1 VFFFAVFS
9 CFCSHKIF
17 FSSKIIHMK
26 KVDILSKKESSKITS
41 IRNREGESIPFNLE
55 KIIDAVN
62 KAFIVTSEGGE
73 NDAQNVANKVLNKLN
88 HLGLEYKEKEFIP
101 TVEMVQDFVEAELMD
116 LGFHL
121 TAKAYI
127 LYRSKRA
134 ELRKEVGTIPT
145 ENKKVFD
152 ESSSYFVSSYE
163 EFIFYRTY
171 SKWQDNLGRR
181 ETWVETIDR
190 FIAYMKENLGDK
202 LSAEEYSEVREGIL
216 KQEVCPSMR
225 LLWSSGEACKKT
237 NVWAYNCSFV
247 APSAWQDLGEIM
259 YILMCGAGLGF
270 SVESET
276 VQKFPQ
282 IRRQTGKKL
291 ATHFVEDDKEGWA
304 DAFVLACKT
313 WADGYDIDFDYSKV
327 RPAGSRLKVA
337 GGRASGPQPLIDL
350 INFSKTKI
358 LARQGKR
365 LTNIDLHDIIC
376 QIGLIVV
383 AGGVRR
389 SALISLSDIDD
400 ESMRKSKQGQF
411 WVENG
416 QRSMAN
422 NSAVYNQKPSASEFL
437 NEWIEL
443 IKSGTG
449 ERGIFNRGGLMT
461 QLPKRRIDN
470 WKKAGIIDDQNV
482 IVGLPGS
489 NPCGEITLRSKQ
501 FCNLTSMV
509 VRPNDTVE
517 ELKRKVR
524 VATILGTYQ
533 ATLTNF
539 GYLSKEWKDNC
550 DEEALLGVSI
560 TGYYD
565 NKIIRTEEVL
575 NALREQA
582 IETNL
587 DYAKK
592 FGINHSTCITT
603 IKPHGNSGQLL
614 YVGSGMHPWYAKY
627 FIRRVRIA
635 TNDPLFQLIKD
646 QGVPSKAEVGY
657 STANS
662 TVAVLE
668 FPIKAP
674 DNAITR
680 NEVSAID
687 LLEEWKRLKINY
699 IEHNPSVTIYVGTD
713 EWIKVANFVYE
724 NWDIVGGLSFLPRSE
739 HVYQLAPYEE
749 ITKEEYEKR
758 MKEIKHIDFSKLM
771 YYEQDDNTTG
781 AKEFACVSGVCSLD
795 DVVSEDAKIENIKE
809 ASIKVEE

>member
-1 VFFFAVFS
+1 MNKS
-9 CFCSHKIF
+9 NT
-17 FSSKIIHMK
+17 
-26 KVDILSKKESSKITS
+26 LSKKELTKIKS
-41 IRNREGESIPFNLE
+41 IRNREGIVTPFKIE

-62 KAFIVTSEGGE
+62 KAFIITNEGGE
-73 NDAQNVANKVLNKLN
+73 KEAESVANKVFHKLL
-88 HLGLEYKEKEFIP
+88 HVKTEKKDSKFVP
-101 TVEMVQDFVEAELMD
+101 TVELIQDLVEAHLMD
-116 LGFHL
+116 LGFYQ

-134 ELRKEVGTIPT
+134 ELRKEVGIVPS

-181 ETWVETIDR
+181 ETWIETTDR
-190 FIAYMKENLGDK
+190 FMAYMKENLGKKFSDK
-202 LSAEEYSEVREGIL
+202 DYDEVREGIL
-216 KQEVCPSMR
+216 KQDVCPSMR
-225 LLWSSGEACKKT
+225 LLWSAGEACDKS

-291 ATHFVEDDKEGWA
+291 ATHIVEDSKEGWA

-327 RPAGSRLKVA
+327 RPAGARLKTA

-350 INFSKTKI
+350 INFTKIKI
-358 LARQGKR
+358 LARQAKR
-365 LTNIDLHDIIC
+365 LTNLDLHDIIC

-400 ESMRKSKQGQF
+400 ESIRKSKQGQF
-411 WVENG
+411 WIDNG

-422 NSAVYNQKPSASEFL
+422 NSAVYAQKPSASEFL

-443 IKSGTG
+443 MKSGTG

-501 FCNLTSMV
+501 FCNLTSIV
-509 VRPNDTVE
+509 VRPHDTVAD
-517 ELKRKVR
+517 LKRKVR
-524 VATILGTYQ
+524 LSTILGTYQ
-533 ATLTNF
+533 ATLTHF
-539 GYLSKEWKDNC
+539 GYLSKEWKENC
-550 DEEALLGVSI
+550 EEEALLGVSI

-565 NKIIRTEEVL
+565 NKTIRDAKVL
-575 NALREQA
+575 NELREEA
-582 IETNL
+582 IKTNKE
-587 DYAKK
+587 YAKK
-592 FGINHSTCITT
+592 FGINHATCITT
-603 IKPHGNSGQLL
+603 VKPHGNSGQLL

-635 TNDPLFQLIKD
+635 TNDPLFELIKD

-662 TVAVLE
+662 SVAVLE

-674 DNAITR
+674 AGAITR

-687 LLEEWKRLKINY
+687 LLEEWKKLKVNY
-699 IEHNPSVTIYVGTD
+699 IEHNPSVTIYVGSD

-749 ITKEEYEKR
+749 ITKEEYER
-758 MKEIKHIDFSKLM
+758 RVKEIKHIDFSKLM
-771 YYEQDDNTTG
+771 YYEQEDNTIG
-781 AKEFACVSGVCSLD
+781 AKEFACVSGVCSID
-795 DVVSEDAKIENIKE
+795 DVLAEDAQKENAKN
-809 ASIKVEE
+809 SEEKLN

>member
-1 VFFFAVFS
+1 MDKS
-9 CFCSHKIF
+9 NTLNKKEL
-17 FSSKIIHMK
+17 SKIK
-26 KVDILSKKESSKITS
+26 S
-41 IRNREGESIPFNLE
+41 IRNREGITIPFNIE
-55 KIIDAVN
+55 KIVDAVN
-62 KAFIVTSEGGE
+62 KAFIITREGE
-73 NDAQNVANKVLNKLN
+73 
-88 HLGLEYKEKEFIP
+88 EKEAKSVAIKVFHKLLHIKTGKKEEKFIP
-101 TVEMVQDFVEAELMD
+101 TVELVQDLVEAHLMD
-116 LGFHL
+116 LGFYQ

-134 ELRKEVGTIPT
+134 ELRKEVGIVPA

-152 ESSSYFVSSYE
+152 ASSSYFVGSYE

-171 SKWQDNLGRR
+171 SKWQDALGRR
-181 ETWVETIDR
+181 ETWIETTDR
-190 FIAYMKENLGDK
+190 FMAYMKENLGK
-202 LSAEEYSEVREGIL
+202 KFSEKDFADVREGIL

-225 LLWSSGEACKKT
+225 LLWSAGEACSKS

-291 ATHFVEDDKEGWA
+291 ATHFVEDSKEGWA

-313 WADGYDIDFDYSKV
+313 WADGYDIDFNYSKI
-327 RPAGSRLKVA
+327 RPAGARLKTA

-350 INFSKTKI
+350 INFTKTKI
-358 LARQGKR
+358 LARQAKR

-400 ESMRKSKQGQF
+400 EGMRKSKQGQF
-411 WVENG
+411 WIDNG

-422 NSAVYNQKPSASEFL
+422 NSAVYSQKPSASEFL

-501 FCNLTSMV
+501 FCNLTSIV
-509 VRPNDTVE
+509 VRPYDTVAD
-517 ELKRKVR
+517 LKRKVR
-524 VATILGTYQ
+524 LSTILGTYQ
-533 ATLTNF
+533 ATLTHF
-539 GYLSKEWKDNC
+539 GYLGKEWKENC
-550 DEEALLGVSI
+550 EAEALLGVSI

-565 NKIIRTEEVL
+565 NKTVRDAKVL
-575 NALREQA
+575 NELREEA
-582 IETNL
+582 IKTNKE
-587 DYAKK
+587 YAKK

-603 IKPHGNSGQLL
+603 VKPHGNSGQLL

-635 TNDPLFQLIKD
+635 TNDPLFELIKD

-662 TVAVLE
+662 SVAVLE

-674 DNAITR
+674 EGAITR

-687 LLEEWKRLKINY
+687 LLEEWKKLKVNY
-699 IEHNPSVTIYVGTD
+699 IEHNPSVTIYVGSD

-749 ITKEEYEKR
+749 ISKEEYEKR
-758 MKEIKHIDFSKLM
+758 TKEIKHIDFSKLM
-771 YYEQDDNTTG
+771 YYEQEDNTIG
-781 AKEFACVSGVCSLD
+781 AKEFACVSGVCSID
-795 DVVSEDAKIENIKE
+795 DILAEDAQKENAKG
-809 ASIKVEE
+809 SEENLN

>member
-1 VFFFAVFS
+1 
-9 CFCSHKIF
+9 
-17 FSSKIIHMK
+17 MK
-26 KVDILSKKESSKITS
+26 KEENLSKKELSKIKK
-41 IRNREGESIPFNLE
+41 IRSREGEIIVFDIN
-55 KIIDAVN
+55 KIVNAVH
-62 KAFIVTSEGGE
+62 KAFITTAEGDE
-73 NDAQNVANKVLNKLN
+73 NDALKVANKVFYKL
-88 HLGLEYKEKEFIP
+88 LKEKDANIEKKFIP
-101 TVEMVQDFVEAELMD
+101 SVELLQDLVERELMD

-121 TAKAYI
+121 TAKSYI

-134 ELRKEVGTIPT
+134 ELRREVGIVPV
-145 ENKKVFD
+145 ENKKVFED
-152 ESSSYFVSSYE
+152 SSSYFVSSYE

-171 SKWQDNLGRR
+171 SKWQDELGRR
-181 ETWVETIDR
+181 ETWIETINR
-190 FIAYMKENLGDK
+190 FMLYMRENLGK
-202 LSAEEYSEVREGIL
+202 KFSEKDYDDIREGIL

-225 LLWSSGEACKKT
+225 LLWSAGDACRKT
-237 NVWAYNCSFV
+237 NVWSYNCSYI
-247 APSAWQDLGEIM
+247 APSSWQDLGEIM

-291 ATHFVEDDKEGWA
+291 ATYIVEDSKEGWA

-313 WADGYDIDFDYSKV
+313 WTDGYDIDFDYSKI
-327 RPAGSRLKVA
+327 RPSGARLKTA
-337 GGRASGPQPLIDL
+337 GGRASGPQPLIDV
-350 INFSKTKI
+350 INFAKVKI
-358 LARQGKR
+358 LARQAKR

-411 WVENG
+411 WIDNG

-422 NSAVYNQKPSASEFL
+422 NSAVYNQKPLASEFL

-482 IVGLPGS
+482 IVDLPGS

-501 FCNLTSMV
+501 FCNLTSIV
-509 VRPNDTVE
+509 VRPKDTVE
-517 ELKRKVR
+517 DLKKKVR
-524 VATILGTYQ
+524 LATIIGTYQ
-533 ATLTNF
+533 ASLTNF
-539 GYLSKEWKDNC
+539 GYLSKEWKENC
-550 DEEALLGVSI
+550 EAEALLGVSI

-565 NKIIRTEEVL
+565 NKTIRTEKVL
-575 NALREQA
+575 NELREEA
-582 IETNL
+582 IKVNKE
-587 DYAKK
+587 YAKK
-592 FGINHSTCITT
+592 FGINQSTCITT
-603 IKPHGNSGQLL
+603 VKPHGNSGQLL

-635 TNDPLFQLIKD
+635 TNDPLFELMKD

-674 DNAITR
+674 EGAITR
-680 NEVSAID
+680 SEVSAID
-687 LLEEWKRLKINY
+687 LLEEWKKLKINY
-699 IEHNPSVTIYVGTD
+699 IEHNPSVTIYVGSD

-749 ITKEEYEKR
+749 ITKEEYERR
-758 MKEIKHIDFSKLM
+758 MKEIKHIDFSKIM
-771 YYEQDDNTTG
+771 YYEQEDNTIG
-781 AKEFACVSGVCSLD
+781 AKEYACVSGVCSLD
-795 DVVSEDAKIENIKE
+795 DVLGENIKE
-809 ASIKVEE
+809 EQIKKFPEN

>member
-1 VFFFAVFS
+1 M
-9 CFCSHKIF
+9 KN
-17 FSSKIIHMK
+17 SKMK
-26 KVDILSKKESSKITS
+26 NKKSPVKITE
-41 IRNREGESIPFNLE
+41 IRNREGVATPFELE
-55 KIIDAVN
+55 KIIDAVL
-62 KAFIVTSEGGE
+62 KAFTATAEGAE
-73 NDAQNVANKVLNKLN
+73 KDARNVADKVFHKLL
-88 HLGLEYKEKEFIP
+88 HVKEENTDKKFIP
-101 TVEMVQDFVEAELMD
+101 TVELVQDLVEAELMD
-116 LGFHL
+116 LGYHA
-121 TAKAYI
+121 TAKSYI

-145 ENKKVFD
+145 ENKKVFE
-152 ESSSYFVSSYE
+152 ESSSYFKGSYE

-171 SKWQDNLGRR
+171 SKWQDDLGRR

-190 FIAYMKENLGDK
+190 FMAYMKENLGKK
-202 LSAEEYSEVREGIL
+202 LSPKDFDEVREGIL
-216 KQEVCPSMR
+216 KQDVCPSMR
-225 LLWSSGEACKKT
+225 LLWSAGEACKKT

-247 APSAWQDLGEIM
+247 APTGWQDFGEIM

-291 ATHFVEDDKEGWA
+291 AKHVVLDSKEGWA

-313 WADGYDIDFDYSKV
+313 WADGYDIDFDFSNV

-337 GGRASGPQPLIDL
+337 GGRASGPQPLIDVM
-350 INFSKTKI
+350 NFTKTKI
-358 LARQGKR
+358 LARQAKR
-365 LTNIDLHDIIC
+365 LSNVDIHDIIC

-400 ESMRKSKQGQF
+400 EAMRKSKQGQF
-411 WVENG
+411 WIDNG

-422 NSAVYNQKPSASEFL
+422 NSAVYNQKPTASEFL

-449 ERGIFNRGGLMT
+449 ERGIFNRGGLLT

-501 FCNLTSMV
+501 FCNLTSIV
-509 VRPNDTVE
+509 VRPKDSVE
-517 ELKRKVR
+517 DLKRKVR
-524 VATILGTYQ
+524 LSTILGTYQ
-533 ATLTNF
+533 ATLTHF
-539 GYLSKEWKDNC
+539 GYLSKEWQENC
-550 DEEALLGVSI
+550 EAEALLGVSI

-565 NKIIRTEEVL
+565 NKTIRNEKVL
-575 NALREQA
+575 NELREEA
-582 IETNL
+582 IKTNK

-614 YVGSGMHPWYAKY
+614 YVGSGMHPWYGKY

-635 TNDPLFQLIKD
+635 TNDSLFELMKD
-646 QGVPSKAEVGY
+646 QGVPFKPEVGY

-674 DNAITR
+674 EGAITR

-687 LLEEWKRLKINY
+687 LLEEWKRLKVNY
-699 IEHNPSVTIYVGTD
+699 IEHNPSVTIYVGSD

-771 YYEQDDNTTG
+771 YYEQEDNTVG
-781 AKEFACVSGVCSLD
+781 AKEFACVSGVCSID
-795 DVVSEDAKIENIKE
+795 DVLAEEAQKENTKNNE
-809 ASIKVEE
+809 

>member
-1 VFFFAVFS
+1 MEKDF
-9 CFCSHKIF
+9 
-17 FSSKIIHMK
+17 
-26 KVDILSKKESSKITS
+26 ILGKKELNKIKNV
-41 IRNREGESIPFNLE
+41 RNREGEVIPFNIN
-55 KIIDAVN
+55 KIADAVY
-62 KAFIVTSEGGE
+62 KAFVITAEGE
-73 NDAQNVANKVLNKLN
+73 KREAKDVATKVFHKLV
-88 HLGLEYKEKEFIP
+88 HLKEESKDKKFIP
-101 TVEMVQDFVEAELMD
+101 TVEIVQDIVESELMEQ
-116 LGFHL
+116 GYHS
-121 TAKAYI
+121 TAKSYI

-134 ELRKEVGTIPT
+134 ELRREVGTIAP

-171 SKWQDNLGRR
+171 SKWQDDLGRR
-181 ETWVETIDR
+181 ETWIETIDR
-190 FIAYMKENLGDK
+190 FMAYMKKKLGDK
-202 LSAEEYSEVREGIL
+202 MSVKDYAEVKEGIL
-216 KQEVCPSMR
+216 KQEICPSMR
-225 LLWSSGEACKKT
+225 LLWSAGEACDKT
-237 NVWAYNCSFV
+237 NVWAYNCSYV

-282 IRRQTGKKL
+282 IKRQTGKKL
-291 ATHFVEDDKEGWA
+291 ATHFVEDSKEGWA
-304 DAFVLACKT
+304 DAYVLGCRT
-313 WADGYDIDFDYSKV
+313 WADGYDIEFDYSKV
-327 RPAGSRLKVA
+327 RPSGSRLKVA

-350 INFSKTKI
+350 INFTKKKI

-365 LTNIDLHDIIC
+365 LTNLDLHDIIC

-422 NSAVYNQKPSASEFL
+422 NSAVYSQKPSASEFL

-461 QLPKRRIDN
+461 QLPKRRIEN

-501 FCNLTSMV
+501 FCNLTSIV
-509 VRPNDTVE
+509 VRPRDTVE
-517 ELKRKVR
+517 DLKRKVKL
-524 VATILGTYQ
+524 ATILGTYQ

-539 GYLSKEWKDNC
+539 GYLSKEWKNNC

-565 NKIIRTEEVL
+565 NKTIRTDKVL
-575 NALREQA
+575 SELREES
-582 IETNL
+582 IKVNRE
-587 DYAKK
+587 YAKK
-592 FGINHSTCITT
+592 FGINNSTCITT

-614 YVGSGMHPWYAKY
+614 YVGSGMHPWYAKHY
-627 FIRRVRIA
+627 IRRVRIS

-646 QGVPSKAEVGY
+646 QGVPFKAEVGY

-662 TVAVLE
+662 TVAVVE

-674 DNAITR
+674 DGAVTR
-680 NEVSAID
+680 DQVSAID
-687 LLEEWKRLKINY
+687 LLNEWKRLKINY
-699 IEHNPSVTIYVGTD
+699 IEHNPSVTIYVGED
-713 EWIKVANFVYE
+713 EWIKVANFIYE

-749 ITKEEYEKR
+749 ISKEEYDNR
-758 MKEIKHIDFSKLM
+758 MKEIKHIDFSKLI
-771 YYEQDDNTTG
+771 YYEQEDNTVG
-781 AKEFACVSGVCSLD
+781 AKEFACVSGVCSID
-795 DVVSEDAKIENIKE
+795 DILAEEGKKEKIDGMPEN
-809 ASIKVEE
+809 

>member
-1 VFFFAVFS
+1 MNKS
-9 CFCSHKIF
+9 NN
-17 FSSKIIHMK
+17 
-26 KVDILSKKESSKITS
+26 LSKKVTAKIKS
-41 IRNREGESIPFNLE
+41 IRNREGEIIPFNLE

-62 KAFIVTSEGGE
+62 KAFIITKEGNE
-73 NDAQNVANKVLNKLN
+73 KDAESVANKVFHKLT
-88 HLGLEYKEKEFIP
+88 HIKEEKKDVKFVP
-101 TVEMVQDFVEAELMD
+101 TVELIQDLVEAHLMD
-116 LGFHL
+116 LGFHA
-121 TAKAYI
+121 TAKSYI

-134 ELRKEVGTIPT
+134 ELRKEVGIVPS

-152 ESSSYFVSSYE
+152 EASSYFVGSYE

-171 SKWQDNLGRR
+171 SKWQDQLGRR
-181 ETWVETIDR
+181 ETWIETTDR
-190 FIAYMKENLGDK
+190 FMAYMKENLGKKFSDK
-202 LSAEEYSEVREGIL
+202 DFKEVREGIL
-216 KQEVCPSMR
+216 KQDVCQSMR
-225 LLWSSGEACKKT
+225 LLWSAGEACDKT
-237 NVWAYNCSFV
+237 NVWAYNCSFI
-247 APSAWQDLGEIM
+247 APSEWQDLGEIM

-270 SVESET
+270 SVEAET

-291 ATHFVEDDKEGWA
+291 ATHVVGDSKEGWA

-313 WADGYDIDFDYSKV
+313 WSDGYDINFDYSKI
-327 RPAGSRLKVA
+327 RPAGARLKVA

-350 INFSKTKI
+350 INFTKTKI

-411 WVENG
+411 WIDNG

-470 WKKAGIIDDQNV
+470 WKDAGIIDDQNV

-501 FCNLTSMV
+501 FCNLTSIV
-509 VRPNDTVE
+509 VRPKDTVE
-517 ELKRKVR
+517 DLKRKVR
-524 VATILGTYQ
+524 LSTILGTYQ
-533 ATLTNF
+533 ATLTHF
-539 GYLSKEWKDNC
+539 GYLSKEWKENC
-550 DEEALLGVSI
+550 DAEALLGVSI

-565 NKIIRTEEVL
+565 NKTVRDAKVL
-575 NALREQA
+575 SDLRLEA
-582 IETNL
+582 IKTNKE
-587 DYAKK
+587 YAKK
-592 FGINHSTCITT
+592 FGINQSTCITT
-603 IKPHGNSGQLL
+603 VKPHGNSGQLL

-635 TNDPLFQLIKD
+635 TNDPLFELIKD

-662 TVAVLE
+662 SVAVLE

-674 DNAITR
+674 EGAITR

-687 LLEEWKRLKINY
+687 LLEEWKKLKINY
-699 IEHNPSVTIYVGTD
+699 IEHNPSVTIYVGSD

-749 ITKEEYEKR
+749 ISKEEYEKR
-758 MKEIKHIDFSKLM
+758 SKEIKHIDFSKLM
-771 YYEQDDNTTG
+771 YYEQEDNTIG
-781 AKEFACVSGVCSLD
+781 AKEFACVSGVCSID
-795 DVVSEDAKIENIKE
+795 DVLAEEAQKENAKNSEEN
-809 ASIKVEE
+809 SN

>member
-1 VFFFAVFS
+1 MEKDF
-9 CFCSHKIF
+9 
-17 FSSKIIHMK
+17 
-26 KVDILSKKESSKITS
+26 ILGKKELNKIKNV
-41 IRNREGESIPFNLE
+41 RNREGEIIPFNIN
-55 KIIDAVN
+55 KIADAIY
-62 KAFIVTSEGGE
+62 KAFVMTNEGE
-73 NDAQNVANKVLNKLN
+73 KKEAKDVATRVFHKLIQIKAKSN
-88 HLGLEYKEKEFIP
+88 EKKFIP
-101 TVEMVQDFVEAELMD
+101 MVEMIQDLVEAELMD
-116 LGFHL
+116 LGYHL
-121 TAKAYI
+121 TAKSYI

-134 ELRKEVGTIPT
+134 ELRREVGTIPT
-145 ENKKVFD
+145 ESKKIFD

-171 SKWQDNLGRR
+171 SKWQDALGRR
-181 ETWVETIDR
+181 ETWIETIDR
-190 FIAYMKENLGDK
+190 FMAYMKKNLGDK
-202 LSAEEYSEVREGIL
+202 MSQKDYSEVKEAIL

-225 LLWSSGEACKKT
+225 LLWSAGEACDKT
-237 NVWAYNCSFV
+237 NVWAYNCSYV

-282 IRRQTGKKL
+282 IKRQTGKKL
-291 ATHFVEDDKEGWA
+291 ATHVVEDSKEGWA
-304 DAFVLACKT
+304 DAFVLGCKT
-313 WADGYDIDFDYSKV
+313 WADGYDIDFDFSKI
-327 RPAGSRLKVA
+327 RPSGSRLKVA

-350 INFSKTKI
+350 INFAKKKI
-358 LARQGKR
+358 LSRQAKR
-365 LTNIDLHDIIC
+365 LTNLDLHDIIC

-411 WVENG
+411 WIDNG

-422 NSAVYNQKPSASEFL
+422 NSAVYSQKPGASEFL

-470 WKKAGIIDDQNV
+470 WEKAGIIDDQNV

-489 NPCGEITLRSKQ
+489 NPCGEITLQSKQ
-501 FCNLTSMV
+501 FCNLTSIV
-509 VRPNDTVE
+509 VRPGDNAED
-517 ELKRKVR
+517 LKRKVR
-524 VATILGTYQ
+524 LSTILGTYQ

-539 GYLSKEWKDNC
+539 GYLSKEWKENC
-550 DEEALLGVSI
+550 EAEALLGVSI

-565 NKIIRTEEVL
+565 NKTIRTEKVL
-575 NALREQA
+575 TELREES
-582 IETNL
+582 IKVNKE
-587 DYAKK
+587 YAKK
-592 FGINHSTCITT
+592 FGINYSTCITT

-627 FIRRVRIA
+627 YIRRVRIS
-635 TNDPLFQLIKD
+635 TNDPLYQLIKD
-646 QGVPSKAEVGY
+646 QGVPFKAEVGY

-662 TVAVLE
+662 TVAVVE

-674 DNAITR
+674 EGAVTR
-680 NEVSAID
+680 DQVSAID
-687 LLEEWKRLKINY
+687 LLNEWKKLKINY
-699 IEHNPSVTIYVGTD
+699 IEHNPSVTIYVGND
-713 EWIKVANFVYE
+713 EWIKVANFIYE

-749 ITKEEYEKR
+749 ISKEEYEKR
-758 MKEIKHIDFSKLM
+758 VKEIKHIDLSKLI
-771 YYEQDDNTTG
+771 YYEQEDNTMG
-781 AKEFACVSGVCSLD
+781 AKEFACVSGVCSID
-795 DVVSEDAKIENIKE
+795 DVLAEEAQKE
-809 ASIKVEE
+809 KVEGLSDI

>member
-1 VFFFAVFS
+1 MEKDF
-9 CFCSHKIF
+9 
-17 FSSKIIHMK
+17 
-26 KVDILSKKESSKITS
+26 ILGKKELNKIKNV
-41 IRNREGESIPFNLE
+41 RNREGEIIPFNIN
-55 KIIDAVN
+55 KIADAVY
-62 KAFIVTSEGGE
+62 KAFVMTNEGE
-73 NDAQNVANKVLNKLN
+73 KKEASDVAKKIFRKLT
-88 HLGLEYKEKEFIP
+88 LLKAKSIDPEGKQASYGAGKKFIP
-101 TVEMVQDFVEAELMD
+101 AVEMIQDLVEAELMD
-116 LGFHL
+116 LGYYA
-121 TAKAYI
+121 TAKSYI

-134 ELRKEVGTIPT
+134 ELRREVGTIPA
-145 ENKKVFD
+145 ESKKVFD

-171 SKWQDNLGRR
+171 SKWQDDLGRR
-181 ETWVETIDR
+181 ETWIETVNR
-190 FIAYMKENLGDK
+190 FMVYMKKNLGDK
-202 LSAEEYSEVREGIL
+202 MSVKDYAEVKEAIL

-225 LLWSSGEACKKT
+225 LLWSAGEACEKT
-237 NVWAYNCSFV
+237 NVWAYNCSYV
-247 APSAWQDLGEIM
+247 APSAWQDLGEVM

-304 DAFVLACKT
+304 DAYVLGCKT
-313 WADGYDIDFDYSKV
+313 WADGYDIDFDFSKV
-327 RPAGSRLKVA
+327 RPSGSRLKVA

-350 INFSKTKI
+350 INFTKKKI

-365 LTNIDLHDIIC
+365 LTNLDLHDIIC

-411 WVENG
+411 WVDNG

-422 NSAVYNQKPSASEFL
+422 NSAVYSQKPSASEFL

-470 WKKAGIIDDQNV
+470 WKEAGIIDDQNV

-501 FCNLTSMV
+501 FCNLTSIV
-509 VRPNDTVE
+509 VRPHDTVE
-517 ELKRKVR
+517 DLKNKVR
-524 VATILGTYQ
+524 LSTILGTYQ
-533 ATLTNF
+533 ATLTHF
-539 GYLSKEWKDNC
+539 GYLSKEWKENC
-550 DEEALLGVSI
+550 EEEALLGVSI

-565 NKIIRTEEVL
+565 NKTIRNDKVL
-575 NALREQA
+575 SELREEA
-582 IETNL
+582 IKVNKE
-587 DYAKK
+587 YAKK
-592 FGINHSTCITT
+592 FEINSSTCITT

-614 YVGSGMHPWYAKY
+614 YVGSGMHPWFAKY
-627 FIRRVRIA
+627 YIRRVRIS
-635 TNDPLFQLIKD
+635 TNDPLYQLIKD
-646 QGVPSKAEVGY
+646 QGVPFKAEVGY

-662 TVAVLE
+662 TVAVVE

-674 DNAITR
+674 DGAVTR
-680 NEVSAID
+680 DQVSAID
-687 LLEEWKRLKINY
+687 LLNEWKRLKINY
-699 IEHNPSVTIYVGTD
+699 IEHNPSVTIYVGND
-713 EWIKVANFVYE
+713 EWIKVANFIYE
-724 NWDIVGGLSFLPRSE
+724 NWDIIGGLSFLPRSE

-749 ITKEEYEKR
+749 ISKEEYEKR
-758 MKEIKHIDFSKLM
+758 MKEIKHIDFSKLI
-771 YYEQDDNTTG
+771 YYEQEDNTVG
-781 AKEFACVSGVCSLD
+781 AKEFACVSGVCSID
-795 DVVSEDAKIENIKE
+795 DILAEEGKKEKMEGPSEN
-809 ASIKVEE
+809 

>member
-1 VFFFAVFS
+1 
-9 CFCSHKIF
+9 
-17 FSSKIIHMK
+17 MK
-26 KVDILSKKESSKITS
+26 KVDVLSKKESNKITS
-41 IRNREGESIPFNLE
+41 IRNREGEIIPFNLE
-55 KIIDAVN
+55 KIIDAVH
-62 KAFIVTSEGGE
+62 KAFIATSEGTE
-73 NDAQNVANKVLNKLN
+73 NDAQNVANKVFNKLN
-88 HLGLEYKEKEFIP
+88 HLGLEYKEKDFIP

-116 LGFHL
+116 LGYHA
-121 TAKAYI
+121 TAKSYI

-202 LSAEEYSEVREGIL
+202 LTAEEYSIVREGIL

-225 LLWSSGEACKKT
+225 LLWSSGEACRKT
-237 NVWAYNCSFV
+237 NVWAYNCSFI
-247 APSAWQDLGEIM
+247 APSAWQDLGEVM

-291 ATHFVEDDKEGWA
+291 ATHFVEDSKEGWA
-304 DAFVLACKT
+304 DAFVLACST
-313 WADGYDIDFDYSKV
+313 WADGYNIDFDYSKV
-327 RPAGSRLKVA
+327 RPAGARLKTA

-437 NEWIEL
+437 DEWIEL

-509 VRPNDTVE
+509 VRPNDSVE

-524 VATILGTYQ
+524 IATILGTYQ

-575 NALREQA
+575 NVLREHA

-587 DYAKK
+587 DYSKK

-674 DNAITR
+674 EDAITR
-680 NEVSAID
+680 NEVTAID
-687 LLEEWKRLKINY
+687 LLEEWKRLKVNY
-699 IEHNPSVTIYVGTD
+699 IEHNPSVTIYVGAD

-749 ITKEEYEKR
+749 ITEEEYEKR
-758 MKEIKHIDFSKLM
+758 VKEIKHIDFSKLM

-781 AKEFACVSGVCSLD
+781 AKEFACVSGVCSID

>member
-1 VFFFAVFS
+1 MA
-9 CFCSHKIF
+9 CM
-17 FSSKIIHMK
+17 SKNNILNK
-26 KVDILSKKESSKITS
+26 KELSKVKQV
-41 IRNREGESIPFNLE
+41 RNREGVIIPFDLE
-55 KIIDAVN
+55 KIVDAIS
-62 KAFIVTSEGGE
+62 KAFTATGEGTE
-73 NDAQNVANKVLNKLN
+73 NDARGVANKVFHKLL
-88 HLGLEYKEKEFIP
+88 HIKIEKNDKKFFP
-101 TVEMVQDFVEAELMD
+101 SVEMIQDLVEAELMD
-116 LGFHL
+116 LSFHL
-121 TAKAYI
+121 TAKSYI

-134 ELRKEVGTIPT
+134 ELRKEVGIIPI
-145 ENKKVFD
+145 EDKKVF
-152 ESSSYFVSSYE
+152 EKASSYFVSSYE

-171 SKWQDNLGRR
+171 SKWQDELGRR
-181 ETWVETIDR
+181 ETWIETTDR
-190 FIAYMKENLGDK
+190 FMAYMKKNLGK
-202 LSAEEYSEVREGIL
+202 RFSEKDFNDVREGIL
-216 KQEVCPSMR
+216 KQEICPSMR
-225 LLWSSGEACKKT
+225 LLWSSGEACDKS

-291 ATHFVEDDKEGWA
+291 ATHTVLDSKEGWA

-313 WADGYDIDFDYSKV
+313 WADGYDIDFDYSNV
-327 RPAGSRLKVA
+327 RPSGSRLKTA

-350 INFSKTKI
+350 INFTKIKI
-358 LARQGKR
+358 LARQAKR

-400 ESMRKSKQGQF
+400 EAMRKSKQGQF
-411 WVENG
+411 WVDNG

-422 NSAVYNQKPSASEFL
+422 NSAVYAQKPSASEFL

-461 QLPKRRIDN
+461 QLPKRRIEN

-501 FCNLTSMV
+501 FCNLTSIV
-509 VRPNDTVE
+509 VRPYDTVAD
-517 ELKRKVR
+517 LKRKVR
-524 VATILGTYQ
+524 LSTILGTYQ

-539 GYLSKEWKDNC
+539 GYLSREWKDNC
-550 DEEALLGVSI
+550 DAEALLGVSI

-565 NKIIRTEEVL
+565 NKTIRDAKVL
-575 NALREQA
+575 IQLREEA
-582 IETNL
+582 IKTNKEF
-587 DYAKK
+587 AKK
-592 FGINHSTCITT
+592 FGINTSTCITT
-603 IKPHGNSGQLL
+603 VKPHGNSGQLL

-635 TNDPLFQLIKD
+635 TNDPLFELMKD
-646 QGVPSKAEVGY
+646 QGVPSKAEIGY

-662 TVAVLE
+662 SVAVLE

-674 DNAITR
+674 DGAITR

-687 LLEEWKRLKINY
+687 LLEEWKKLKINY
-699 IEHNPSVTIYVGTD
+699 IEHNPSVTIYVGSD

-749 ITKEEYEKR
+749 ISKEDYEKR
-758 MKEIKHIDFSKLM
+758 VKEIKHIDFSKLM
-771 YYEQDDNTTG
+771 YYEQEDNTVG
-781 AKEFACVSGVCSLD
+781 AKEFACVSGVCSID
-795 DVVSEDAKIENIKE
+795 DVLAEEAQKEKTKDLEEN
-809 ASIKVEE
+809 SN

>member
-1 VFFFAVFS
+1 MNKS
-9 CFCSHKIF
+9 NILNKKEL
-17 FSSKIIHMK
+17 SKI
-26 KVDILSKKESSKITS
+26 KEV
-41 IRNREGESIPFNLE
+41 RNREGVAIPFDLG
-55 KIIDAVN
+55 KIVDAVN
-62 KAFIVTSEGGE
+62 KAFLVTKEGGE
-73 NDAQNVANKVLNKLN
+73 KEAKSVALKVFHKLLHIKTEKNDKK
-88 HLGLEYKEKEFIP
+88 FIP
-101 TVEMVQDFVEAELMD
+101 SVEIIQDLVEAELMA
-116 LGFHL
+116 LGFHT
-121 TAKAYI
+121 TAKSYI

-134 ELRKEVGTIPT
+134 ELRKEVGIVPV
-145 ENKKVFD
+145 ENKKVFE

-171 SKWQDNLGRR
+171 SKWQDELGRR
-181 ETWVETIDR
+181 ETWIETTDR
-190 FIAYMKENLGDK
+190 FMAYMKENLGKKFSEKDFK
-202 LSAEEYSEVREGIL
+202 EVREGIL

-225 LLWSSGEACKKT
+225 LLWSAGEACDKS

-247 APSAWQDLGEIM
+247 APATWQDLGEIM

-282 IRRQTGKKL
+282 IRRQNGKKL
-291 ATHFVEDDKEGWA
+291 ATHTVEDSKEGWA

-313 WADGYDIDFDYSKV
+313 WADGYDIDFDYSKI
-327 RPAGSRLKVA
+327 RPAGARLKTA

-350 INFSKTKI
+350 INFTKIKI
-358 LARQGKR
+358 LARQAKR

-411 WVENG
+411 WIDNG

-422 NSAVYNQKPSASEFL
+422 NSAVYAGKPSASEFL

-501 FCNLTSMV
+501 FCNLTSIV
-509 VRPNDTVE
+509 VRPHDTVAD
-517 ELKRKVR
+517 LKRKVR
-524 VATILGTYQ
+524 LSTILGTYQ
-533 ATLTNF
+533 ATLTHF
-539 GYLSKEWKDNC
+539 GYLSKEWQENC
-550 DEEALLGVSI
+550 EAEALLGVSI

-565 NKIIRTEEVL
+565 NKVVREAKVL
-575 NALREQA
+575 NELREEA
-582 IETNL
+582 IKTNKE
-587 DYAKK
+587 YAKK

-603 IKPHGNSGQLL
+603 VKPHGNSGQLL

-635 TNDPLFQLIKD
+635 TNDPLFELIKD

-662 TVAVLE
+662 SVAVLE

-674 DNAITR
+674 EGAITR

-687 LLEEWKRLKINY
+687 LLEEWKKLKVNY
-699 IEHNPSVTIYVGTD
+699 IEHNPSVTIYVGSD

-749 ITKEEYEKR
+749 ISKEEYER
-758 MKEIKHIDFSKLM
+758 RVKEIKHIDFSKLM
-771 YYEQDDNTTG
+771 YYEQEDNTIG
-781 AKEFACVSGVCSLD
+781 AKEFACVSGVCSID
-795 DVVSEDAKIENIKE
+795 DVLAEEAQKENVKDSEEN
-809 ASIKVEE
+809 

>member
-1 VFFFAVFS
+1 MN
-9 CFCSHKIF
+9 KNNILDKKEL
-17 FSSKIIHMK
+17 SKIK
-26 KVDILSKKESSKITS
+26 NV
-41 IRNREGESIPFNLE
+41 RNREGETIPFNLE
-55 KIIDAVN
+55 KIVDAIN
-62 KAFIVTSEGGE
+62 KAFLSTKEGE
-73 NDAQNVANKVLNKLN
+73 EKEARNVANRVFHKLLHVKV
-88 HLGLEYKEKEFIP
+88 EKNDKNFLP
-101 TVEMVQDFVEAELMD
+101 SVEMIQDFVEAELME
-116 LGFHL
+116 LGYHT

-134 ELRKEVGTIPT
+134 ELRKEVGIVPS

-152 ESSSYFVSSYE
+152 QSSSYFVGSYE

-171 SKWQDNLGRR
+171 SKWQDSLGRR

-190 FIAYMKENLGDK
+190 FMAYMKHKLGKK
-202 LSAEEYSEVREGIL
+202 LSEKDFNEIREGIL

-225 LLWSSGEACKKT
+225 LLWSSGEACEKT
-237 NVWAYNCSFV
+237 NVWAYNCSFI
-247 APSAWQDLGEIM
+247 APSCWQDLGEIM

-282 IRRQTGKKL
+282 IRRQTGKKI
-291 ATHFVEDDKEGWA
+291 ATHVVEDSKEGWA
-304 DAFVLACKT
+304 DAFVLGCKT
-313 WADGYDIDFDYSKV
+313 WADGYDLDFDYSKV
-327 RPAGSRLKVA
+327 RPSGSRLKTA

-350 INFSKTKI
+350 INFTKAKI
-358 LARQGKR
+358 LTKQAKR
-365 LTNIDLHDIIC
+365 LSNIDLHDIIC

-411 WVENG
+411 WVDNG

-422 NSAVYNQKPSASEFL
+422 NSAVYAQKPSASEFL

-449 ERGIFNRGGLMT
+449 ERGIFNRGGLMS
-461 QLPKRRIDN
+461 QLPKRRIEN

-501 FCNLTSMV
+501 FCNLTSIV
-509 VRPNDTVE
+509 VRPRDTVAD
-517 ELKRKVR
+517 LKRKVR
-524 VATILGTYQ
+524 LSTILGTYQ
-533 ATLTNF
+533 ASLTHF
-539 GYLSKEWKDNC
+539 GYLSKEWKENC
-550 DEEALLGVSI
+550 ESEALLGVSI

-565 NKIIRTEEVL
+565 NKTVRDAKVLGELKEEAKKV
-575 NALREQA
+575 NKE
-582 IETNL
+582 
-587 DYAKK
+587 YAKK
-592 FGINHSTCITT
+592 FGINTSTCITT
-603 IKPHGNSGQLL
+603 VKPHGNSGQLL

-635 TNDPLFQLIKD
+635 TNDPLFELIKD
-646 QGVPSKAEVGY
+646 QGVPSKAEIGY

-662 TVAVLE
+662 SVAVLE

-674 DNAITR
+674 EGAITR
-680 NEVSAID
+680 DKISAID
-687 LLEEWKRLKINY
+687 LLEEWKKLKINY
-699 IEHNPSVTIYVGTD
+699 IEHNPSVTIYVGSD

-749 ITKEEYEKR
+749 ISKEEYEKR

-771 YYEQDDNTTG
+771 YYEQEDNTIG
-781 AKEFACVSGVCSLD
+781 AKEFACVSGVCSID
-795 DVVSEDAKIENIKE
+795 DALAEEAQKESAKDSEEN
-809 ASIKVEE
+809 

>member
-1 VFFFAVFS
+1 MTKEKNS
-9 CFCSHKIF
+9 N
-17 FSSKIIHMK
+17 
-26 KVDILSKKESSKITS
+26 KKEFTKINS
-41 IRNREGESIPFNLE
+41 VRNREGVVIPFDLS
-55 KIIDAVN
+55 KIIDAIN
-62 KAFIVTSEGGE
+62 KAFLATQEGDE
-73 NDAQNVANKVLNKLN
+73 KSAREVATKVFHKLI
-88 HLGLEYKEKEFIP
+88 HIKKEKNDKKFIP
-101 TVEMVQDFVEAELMD
+101 TVEMIQDLVEAELMD
-116 LGFHL
+116 LDFYQ
-121 TAKAYI
+121 TAKSYI

-134 ELRKEVGTIPT
+134 ELRKEVGIIP
-145 ENKKVFD
+145 EEDKKVF
-152 ESSSYFVSSYE
+152 ENSSSYFVSSYE

-171 SKWQDNLGRR
+171 SKWQDDLGRR

-190 FIAYMKENLGDK
+190 FMVYMKENLGKK
-202 LSAEEYSEVREGIL
+202 LSEKDYAEVREGIL

-225 LLWSSGEACKKT
+225 LLWSAGDACKKT
-237 NVWAYNCSFV
+237 NVWAYNCSFI
-247 APSAWQDLGEIM
+247 APTCWQDLGEVM

-291 ATHFVEDDKEGWA
+291 ATHVVEDSKEGWA

-313 WADGYDIDFDYSKV
+313 FTDGYDIDFDYSKV
-327 RPAGSRLKVA
+327 RPAGARLKTA
-337 GGRASGPQPLIDL
+337 GGRASGPQPLIDV
-350 INFSKTKI
+350 INFAKTKI

-365 LTNIDLHDIIC
+365 LTNLDLHDILC

-443 IKSGTG
+443 MKSGTG

-482 IVGLPGS
+482 IVGLPGA

-501 FCNLTSMV
+501 FCNLTSIV
-509 VRPNDTVE
+509 VRPNDTVAD
-517 ELKRKVR
+517 LKRKVKLS
-524 VATILGTYQ
+524 TILGTYQ

-539 GYLSKEWKDNC
+539 GYLSKEWKENC
-550 DEEALLGVSI
+550 DAEALLGVSI

-565 NKIIRTEEVL
+565 NKTIRNAKVLEELKDESIKV
-575 NALREQA
+575 NRE
-582 IETNL
+582 
-587 DYAKK
+587 YAKK
-592 FGINHSTCITT
+592 FGINSSTCITT
-603 IKPHGNSGQLL
+603 VKPHGNSGQLL
-614 YVGSGMHPWYAKY
+614 YVGSGMHPWYGKY

-635 TNDPLFQLIKD
+635 TNDPLFELIKD
-646 QGVPSKAEVGY
+646 QGVPFKSEIGY

-674 DNAITR
+674 QGAITR
-680 NEVSAID
+680 NEVSAIE
-687 LLEEWKRLKINY
+687 LLEEWKKLKLNY
-699 IEHNPSVTIYVGTD
+699 IEHNPSVTIYVGSD

-749 ITKEEYEKR
+749 IDEIEYQKR
-758 MKEIKHIDFSKLM
+758 IKEIKKIDFSKLM
-771 YYEQDDNTTG
+771 YYEQDDNTVG
-781 AKEFACVSGVCSLD
+781 AKEFACVSGVCSID
-795 DVVSEDAKIENIKE
+795 DVLAEEAQKENSKNASEIQE
-809 ASIKVEE
+809 

>member
-1 VFFFAVFS
+1 
-9 CFCSHKIF
+9 
-17 FSSKIIHMK
+17 MK
-26 KVDILSKKESSKITS
+26 KVDVLSKKEINKITS
-41 IRNREGESIPFNLE
+41 IRNREGEIIPFNLE
-55 KIIDAVN
+55 KIIDAVH
-62 KAFIVTSEGGE
+62 KAFIATSEGTE
-73 NDAQNVANKVLNKLN
+73 NDAQNVANKVFNKLN
-88 HLGLEYKEKEFIP
+88 HLGLEYKEKDFIP

-116 LGFHL
+116 LGYHA
-121 TAKAYI
+121 TAKSYI

-202 LSAEEYSEVREGIL
+202 LTAEEYSIVREGIL

-225 LLWSSGEACKKT
+225 LLWSSGEACRKT
-237 NVWAYNCSFV
+237 NVWAYNCSFI
-247 APSAWQDLGEIM
+247 APSAWQDLGEVM

-291 ATHFVEDDKEGWA
+291 ATHFVEDSKEGWA
-304 DAFVLACKT
+304 DAFVLACRT

-327 RPAGSRLKVA
+327 RPAGARLKTA

-509 VRPNDTVE
+509 VRPNDSVE

-524 VATILGTYQ
+524 IATILGTYQ

-575 NALREQA
+575 NVLREHA

-587 DYAKK
+587 DYSKK

-674 DNAITR
+674 EDAITR
-680 NEVSAID
+680 NEVTAID
-687 LLEEWKRLKINY
+687 LLEEWKRLKVNY
-699 IEHNPSVTIYVGTD
+699 IEHNPSVTIYVGAD

-758 MKEIKHIDFSKLM
+758 VKEIKHIDFSKLM

-781 AKEFACVSGVCSLD
+781 AKEFACVSGVCSID

>member
-1 VFFFAVFS
+1 MEKDF
-9 CFCSHKIF
+9 
-17 FSSKIIHMK
+17 
-26 KVDILSKKESSKITS
+26 ILGKKELNKIKNV
-41 IRNREGESIPFNLE
+41 RNREGEIIPFNIN
-55 KIIDAVN
+55 KIADAIY
-62 KAFIVTSEGGE
+62 KAFVMTNEGE
-73 NDAQNVANKVLNKLN
+73 KKEAKDVATRVFHKLIQIKVKSN
-88 HLGLEYKEKEFIP
+88 EKKFIP
-101 TVEMVQDFVEAELMD
+101 MVEMIQDLVEAELMD
-116 LGFHL
+116 LGYHL
-121 TAKAYI
+121 TAKSYI

-134 ELRKEVGTIPT
+134 ELRREVGTIPT
-145 ENKKVFD
+145 ESKKIFD

-171 SKWQDNLGRR
+171 SKWQDALGRR
-181 ETWVETIDR
+181 ETWIETIDR
-190 FIAYMKENLGDK
+190 FMAYMKKNLGDK
-202 LSAEEYSEVREGIL
+202 MSQKDYSEVKEAIL

-225 LLWSSGEACKKT
+225 LLWSAGEACDKT
-237 NVWAYNCSFV
+237 NVWAYNCSYV

-282 IRRQTGKKL
+282 IKRQTGKKL
-291 ATHFVEDDKEGWA
+291 ATHVVEDSKEGWA
-304 DAFVLACKT
+304 DAFVLGCKT
-313 WADGYDIDFDYSKV
+313 WADGYDIDFDFSKI
-327 RPAGSRLKVA
+327 RPSGSRLKVA

-350 INFSKTKI
+350 INFAKKKI
-358 LARQGKR
+358 LSRQAKR
-365 LTNIDLHDIIC
+365 LTNLDLHDIIC

-411 WVENG
+411 WIDNG

-422 NSAVYNQKPSASEFL
+422 NSAVYSQKPGASEFL

-470 WKKAGIIDDQNV
+470 WEKAGIIDDQNV

-489 NPCGEITLRSKQ
+489 NPCGEITLQSKQ
-501 FCNLTSMV
+501 FCNLTSIV
-509 VRPNDTVE
+509 VRPGDNAED
-517 ELKRKVR
+517 LKRKVR
-524 VATILGTYQ
+524 LSTILGTYQ

-539 GYLSKEWKDNC
+539 GYLSKEWKENC
-550 DEEALLGVSI
+550 EAEALLGVSI

-565 NKIIRTEEVL
+565 NKTIRTEKVL
-575 NALREQA
+575 TELREES
-582 IETNL
+582 IKVNKE
-587 DYAKK
+587 YAKK
-592 FGINHSTCITT
+592 FDINSSTCITT

-627 FIRRVRIA
+627 YIRRVRIS
-635 TNDPLFQLIKD
+635 TNDPLYQLIKD
-646 QGVPSKAEVGY
+646 QGVPFKAEVGY

-662 TVAVLE
+662 TVAVVE

-674 DNAITR
+674 EGAVTR
-680 NEVSAID
+680 DQVSAID
-687 LLEEWKRLKINY
+687 LLNEWKKLKINY
-699 IEHNPSVTIYVGTD
+699 IEHNPSVTIYVGND
-713 EWIKVANFVYE
+713 EWIKVANFIYE

-749 ITKEEYEKR
+749 ISKEEYEKR
-758 MKEIKHIDFSKLM
+758 VKEIKHIDFSKLI
-771 YYEQDDNTTG
+771 YYEQEDNTMG
-781 AKEFACVSGVCSLD
+781 AKEFACVSGVCSID
-795 DVVSEDAKIENIKE
+795 DVLAEEAQKE
-809 ASIKVEE
+809 KVEGLSDI

>member
-1 VFFFAVFS
+1 MEKDF
-9 CFCSHKIF
+9 
-17 FSSKIIHMK
+17 
-26 KVDILSKKESSKITS
+26 ILGKKELNKIKN
-41 IRNREGESIPFNLE
+41 IRNREGEIILFNIN
-55 KIIDAVN
+55 KIADAVY
-62 KAFIVTSEGGE
+62 KAFVMTGEGE
-73 NDAQNVANKVLNKLN
+73 KKEAKDVATKIFHKLI
-88 HLGLEYKEKEFIP
+88 HLKTKSIDPEGKSISYGAGKKFIP
-101 TVEMVQDFVEAELMD
+101 TVEMIQDLVEAELMD
-116 LGFHL
+116 LGYYL
-121 TAKAYI
+121 TAKSYI

-134 ELRKEVGTIPT
+134 ELRKEVGTIPA
-145 ENKKVFD
+145 ESKKVFD
-152 ESSSYFVSSYE
+152 ESSNYFVSSYE

-171 SKWQDNLGRR
+171 SKWQDTLGRR
-181 ETWVETIDR
+181 ETWIETVDR
-190 FIAYMKENLGDK
+190 FMAYMKKNLGDNK
-202 LSAEEYSEVREGIL
+202 MSAKDFSEIKEAIL

-225 LLWSSGEACKKT
+225 LLWSAGEACEKT
-237 NVWAYNCSFV
+237 NVWAYNCSYI

-291 ATHFVEDDKEGWA
+291 ATHTVEDSKEGWA
-304 DAFVLACKT
+304 DAYVLGCKT
-313 WADGYDIDFDYSKV
+313 WADGYDIEFDFSKV
-327 RPAGSRLKVA
+327 RPSGSRLKVA

-350 INFSKTKI
+350 INFTKKKI
-358 LARQGKR
+358 LARQAKR
-365 LTNIDLHDIIC
+365 LTNLDLHDIIC

-411 WVENG
+411 WVDNG

-422 NSAVYNQKPSASEFL
+422 NSAVYSQKPSASEFL

-501 FCNLTSMV
+501 FCNLTSIV
-509 VRPNDTVE
+509 VRPRDTVE
-517 ELKRKVR
+517 DLKRKVR
-524 VATILGTYQ
+524 LSTILGTYQ
-533 ATLTNF
+533 ATLTHF
-539 GYLSKEWKDNC
+539 GYLSKEWKENC
-550 DEEALLGVSI
+550 EEEALLGVSI

-565 NKIIRTEEVL
+565 NKTIRTDKVL
-575 NALREQA
+575 SELREEA
-582 IETNL
+582 IKVNKE
-587 DYAKK
+587 YAKK
-592 FGINHSTCITT
+592 FDINSSTCITT

-614 YVGSGMHPWYAKY
+614 YVGSGMHPWFAKHY
-627 FIRRVRIA
+627 IRRVRIS
-635 TNDPLFQLIKD
+635 TNDPLYELIKD
-646 QGVPSKAEVGY
+646 QGVPFKAEVGY

-662 TVAVLE
+662 TVAVVE

-674 DNAITR
+674 EGAVTR
-680 NEVSAID
+680 DQVSAID
-687 LLEEWKRLKINY
+687 LLNEWKRLKINY
-699 IEHNPSVTIYVGTD
+699 IEHNPSVTIYVGDD
-713 EWIKVANFVYE
+713 EWIKVANFIYE

-749 ITKEEYEKR
+749 ISKEEYEKR
-758 MKEIKHIDFSKLM
+758 TKEIKHIDFSKLI
-771 YYEQDDNTTG
+771 YYEQEDNTVG
-781 AKEFACVSGVCSLD
+781 AKEFACVSGVCSID
-795 DVVSEDAKIENIKE
+795 DILAEEGKKDKMEGRAEN
-809 ASIKVEE
+809 

>member
-1 VFFFAVFS
+1 
-9 CFCSHKIF
+9 
-17 FSSKIIHMK
+17 MK
-26 KVDILSKKESSKITS
+26 KVDVLSKKESNKITS
-41 IRNREGESIPFNLE
+41 IRNREGEIIPFNLE
-55 KIIDAVN
+55 KIIDAVH
-62 KAFIVTSEGGE
+62 KAFIATSEGTE
-73 NDAQNVANKVLNKLN
+73 NDAQNVANKVFNKLN
-88 HLGLEYKEKEFIP
+88 HLGLEYKEKDFIP

-116 LGFHL
+116 LGYHA
-121 TAKAYI
+121 TAKSYI

-152 ESSSYFVSSYE
+152 ESSSYFVSFYE

-202 LSAEEYSEVREGIL
+202 LTAEEYSIVREGIL

-225 LLWSSGEACKKT
+225 LLWSSGEACRKT
-237 NVWAYNCSFV
+237 NVWAYNCSFI
-247 APSAWQDLGEIM
+247 APSAWQDLGEVM

-291 ATHFVEDDKEGWA
+291 ATHFVEDSKEGWA
-304 DAFVLACKT
+304 DAFVLACST
-313 WADGYDIDFDYSKV
+313 WADGYNIDFDYSKV
-327 RPAGSRLKVA
+327 RPAGARLKTA

-437 NEWIEL
+437 DEWIEL

-524 VATILGTYQ
+524 IATILGTYQ

-575 NALREQA
+575 NVLREHA

-587 DYAKK
+587 DYSKK

-674 DNAITR
+674 EDAITR
-680 NEVSAID
+680 NEVTAID
-687 LLEEWKRLKINY
+687 LLEEWKRLKVNY
-699 IEHNPSVTIYVGTD
+699 IEHNPSVTIYVGAD

-758 MKEIKHIDFSKLM
+758 VKEIKHIDFSKLM

-781 AKEFACVSGVCSLD
+781 AKEFACVSGVCSID

>member
-1 VFFFAVFS
+1 MI
-9 CFCSHKIF
+9 KEDILR
-17 FSSKIIHMK
+17 SSKIK
-26 KVDILSKKESSKITS
+26 N
-41 IRNREGESIPFNLE
+41 IRSREGEIIPFDLK
-55 KIIDAVN
+55 KIIDAVD
-62 KAFIVTSEGGE
+62 KAFAATSEGAE
-73 NDAQNVANKVLNKLN
+73 KDAENVAKRVFQKLN
-88 HLGLEYKEKEFIP
+88 DIGTQKKEKEFIP
-101 TVEMVQDFVEAELMD
+101 TVEMIQDLVEAELME
-116 LGFHL
+116 LGFHQ

-134 ELRKEVGTIPT
+134 ELRREVGIVSP
-145 ENKKVFD
+145 ENKKIF
-152 ESSSYFVSSYE
+152 EQSSSYFVGPYE

-171 SKWQDNLGRR
+171 SKWQDSLGRR
-181 ETWVETIDR
+181 ETWIETIDR
-190 FIAYMKENLGDK
+190 FMAYMKENLTDK
-202 LSAEEYSEVREGIL
+202 LSKEEYEEVREGIL
-216 KQEVCPSMR
+216 RQEVCPSMR
-225 LLWSSGEACKKT
+225 LLWSAGEACRKT
-237 NVWAYNCSFV
+237 NVWAYNCSFI
-247 APSAWQDLGEIM
+247 APSCWQDLGEIM
-259 YILMCGAGLGF
+259 YILMCGAGIGF

-291 ATHFVEDDKEGWA
+291 ATHTVEDSKEGWA
-304 DAFVLACKT
+304 DAFVLACKA
-313 WADGYDIDFDYSKV
+313 WADGYDIDFDYSKI
-327 RPAGSRLKVA
+327 RPAGSRLKTA

-350 INFSKTKI
+350 INFTRKKI
-358 LARQGKR
+358 LAKQSKR
-365 LTNIDLHDIIC
+365 LSNLDLHDIIC

-389 SALISLSDIDD
+389 SALISLSDLDD

-411 WVENG
+411 WIENG

-422 NSAVYNQKPSASEFL
+422 NSAVYNQKPSAAEFL

-470 WKKAGIIDDQNV
+470 WKKAGIIDDQNI
-482 IVGLPGS
+482 IVDLPGS

-501 FCNLTSMV
+501 FCNLSSIV
-509 VRPNDTVE
+509 VRPKDTLE
-517 ELKRKVR
+517 ILKKKVKL
-524 VATILGTYQ
+524 ATILGTYQ

-539 GYLSKEWKDNC
+539 GYLSKEWKENC
-550 DEEALLGVSI
+550 EEEALLGVSI

-565 NKIIRTEEVL
+565 NEIIRKEEVL
-575 NALREQA
+575 RELRDES
-582 IETNL
+582 IRINK

-592 FGINHSTCITT
+592 FGINPSTCITT
-603 IKPHGNSGQLL
+603 VKPHGNSGQLL

-635 TNDPLFQLIKD
+635 VNDPLFNLIQD

-657 STANS
+657 STADS

-674 DNAITR
+674 EGAITR
-680 NEVSAID
+680 NEISAID
-687 LLEEWKRLKINY
+687 LLNEWKKLKINY
-699 IEHNPSVTIYVGTD
+699 VEHNPSVTIYVGPD

-739 HVYQLAPYEE
+739 HVYHLAPYEE
-749 ITKEEYEKR
+749 ITPEEYEKR
-758 MKEIKHIDFSKLM
+758 VKEIRHIDFSKLV
-771 YYEQDDNTTG
+771 YYEQEDNTIG
-781 AKEFACVSGVCSLD
+781 AREFACVSGVCSID
-795 DVVSEDAKIENIKE
+795 DVLASEAK
-809 ASIKVEE
+809 EETAKDSTPEEFR

>member
-1 VFFFAVFS
+1 MNRNIS
-9 CFCSHKIF
+9 GESNKI
-17 FSSKIIHMK
+17 
-26 KVDILSKKESSKITS
+26 KV
-41 IRNREGESIPFNLE
+41 IRNREGITIPFDLE
-55 KIIDAVN
+55 RIAEAVN
-62 KAFIVTSEGGE
+62 KAFVATGEGGE
-73 NDAQNVANKVLNKLN
+73 KESREVANKVFHKLL
-88 HLGLEYKEKEFIP
+88 HLQEEDEDGKFTP
-101 TVEMVQDFVEAELMD
+101 TVEMVQDLVEAELMD
-116 LGFHL
+116 LGYHA
-121 TAKAYI
+121 TAKSYI

-134 ELRKEVGTIPT
+134 ELRKEVGIIPP
-145 ENKKVFD
+145 EGKKVFD
-152 ESSSYFVSSYE
+152 QSSSYFVGPYE

-171 SKWQDNLGRR
+171 SKWQDSLGRR
-181 ETWVETIDR
+181 ETWIETTDR
-190 FIAYMKENLGDK
+190 FMEYMKENLGKRFSEKDF
-202 LSAEEYSEVREGIL
+202 EEVREGIL
-216 KQEVCPSMR
+216 RQEVCPSMR
-225 LLWSSGEACKKT
+225 LLWSAGEACRKS
-237 NVWAYNCSFV
+237 NVWAYNCSFI
-247 APSAWQDLGEIM
+247 APSSWQDLGEVM

-291 ATHFVEDDKEGWA
+291 ARHIVEDSKEGWA

-313 WADGYDIDFDYSKV
+313 WADGYDIDFDYSQI
-327 RPAGSRLKVA
+327 RPAGARLKTA

-350 INFSKTKI
+350 MNFTKAKI
-358 LARQGKR
+358 LAKQSKR

-400 ESMRKSKQGQF
+400 EPMRKSKQGQF

-422 NSAVYNQKPSASEFL
+422 NSAVYTQKPSASEFL

-461 QLPKRRIDN
+461 QLPKRRIEN

-501 FCNLTSMV
+501 FCNLTSIV
-509 VRPNDTVE
+509 VRPRDTVE
-517 ELKRKVR
+517 DLKRKVR
-524 VATILGTYQ
+524 LSTILGTYQ

-565 NKIIRTEEVL
+565 NKTIRNEKV
-575 NALREQA
+575 LRELKDEA
-582 IETNL
+582 IKTNKE
-587 DYAKK
+587 YAKK
-592 FGINHSTCITT
+592 FGINNSTCITT
-603 IKPHGNSGQLL
+603 VKPHGNSGQLL

-627 FIRRVRIA
+627 FVRRVRIA
-635 TNDPLFQLIKD
+635 TNDPLFELMKD
-646 QGVPSKAEVGY
+646 QGVPSKAEIGY

-674 DNAITR
+674 EGAITR
-680 NEVSAID
+680 DQVSAID
-687 LLEEWKRLKINY
+687 LLEEWKKLKMNY
-699 IEHNPSVTIYVGTD
+699 IEHNPSVTIYVGSD

-749 ITKEEYEKR
+749 ISREEYEKR
-758 MKEIKHIDFSKLM
+758 IKEIKHIDFSKLM
-771 YYEQDDNTTG
+771 YYEQEDNTIG
-781 AKEFACVSGVCSLD
+781 AKEFACVSGVCSID
-795 DVVSEDAKIENIKE
+795 DALAEEAQKESAKELGENGN
-809 ASIKVEE
+809 

>member
-1 VFFFAVFS
+1 MEKDFILGRKELN
-9 CFCSHKIF
+9 KI
-17 FSSKIIHMK
+17 KN
-26 KVDILSKKESSKITS
+26 V
-41 IRNREGESIPFNLE
+41 RNREGEIIPFNIN
-55 KIIDAVN
+55 KIADAVF
-62 KAFIVTSEGGE
+62 KAFVETKEGE
-73 NDAQNVANKVLNKLN
+73 KKEASDVAKKIFHKLI
-88 HLGLEYKEKEFIP
+88 HLKAKSIDKKFIP
-101 TVEMVQDFVEAELMD
+101 TVEMIQDLVEAELMD
-116 LGFHL
+116 LGYYS
-121 TAKAYI
+121 TAKSYM

-134 ELRKEVGTIPT
+134 ELRKEVGTIHA
-145 ENKKVFD
+145 ESKKVFD
-152 ESSSYFVSSYE
+152 ESSNYFVSSYE

-171 SKWQDNLGRR
+171 SKWQDDLGRR
-181 ETWVETIDR
+181 ETWIETVDR
-190 FIAYMKENLGDK
+190 FMAYMKKNLGNK
-202 LSAEEYSEVREGIL
+202 MSAKDYADVKEAIL

-225 LLWSSGEACKKT
+225 LLWSAGEACEKT
-237 NVWAYNCSFV
+237 NVWAYNCSYI

-282 IRRQTGKKL
+282 IRRQTGKKF
-291 ATHFVEDDKEGWA
+291 ATHTVEDSKEGWA
-304 DAFVLACKT
+304 DAYVLGCKT

-327 RPAGSRLKVA
+327 RPSGSRLKVA

-350 INFSKTKI
+350 INFTKKKI

-365 LTNIDLHDIIC
+365 LTNLDLHDIIC

-411 WVENG
+411 WVDNG

-422 NSAVYNQKPSASEFL
+422 NSAVYSQKPSASEFL

-443 IKSGTG
+443 IRSGTG

-470 WKKAGIIDDQNV
+470 WKEAGIIDDQNV

-501 FCNLTSMV
+501 FCNLTSIV
-509 VRPNDTVE
+509 VRPRDTVE
-517 ELKRKVR
+517 DLKNKVR
-524 VATILGTYQ
+524 LSTILGTYQ
-533 ATLTNF
+533 ATLTHF
-539 GYLSKEWKDNC
+539 GYLSKEWRENC
-550 DEEALLGVSI
+550 EEEALLGVSI

-565 NKIIRTEEVL
+565 NKTIRNDKVL
-575 NALREQA
+575 SDLREEA
-582 IETNL
+582 IKVNKE
-587 DYAKK
+587 YAKK
-592 FGINHSTCITT
+592 FEINSSTCITT

-614 YVGSGMHPWYAKY
+614 YVGSGMHPWFAKHY
-627 FIRRVRIA
+627 IRRVRIS

-646 QGVPSKAEVGY
+646 QGVPFKAEVGY

-662 TVAVLE
+662 TVAVVE
-668 FPIKAP
+668 FPMKAP
-674 DNAITR
+674 DGAITKDQ
-680 NEVSAID
+680 VSAID
-687 LLEEWKRLKINY
+687 LLNEWKRLKINY
-699 IEHNPSVTIYVGTD
+699 IEHNPSVTIYVGND
-713 EWIKVANFVYE
+713 EWIKVANFIYE

-749 ITKEEYEKR
+749 ISKEEYEKR
-758 MKEIKHIDFSKLM
+758 MKEIKHIDFSKLI
-771 YYEQDDNTTG
+771 YYEQEDNTVG
-781 AKEFACVSGVCSLD
+781 AKEFACVSGVCSID
-795 DVVSEDAKIENIKE
+795 DILAEEGKKEKIDGHPEN
-809 ASIKVEE
+809 

>member
-1 VFFFAVFS
+1 MNNN
-9 CFCSHKIF
+9 KP
-17 FSSKIIHMK
+17 KG
-26 KVDILSKKESSKITS
+26 KKESIVLKSV
-41 IRNREGESIPFNLE
+41 RNREGEVIPFDLT
-55 KIIDAVN
+55 KITEAVT
-62 KAFIVTSEGGE
+62 KAFNNTKEGGE
-73 NDAQNVANKVLNKLN
+73 KEAKAVAEKVHKEL
-88 HLGLEYKEKEFIP
+88 LGLMKVSTDKKFIP
-101 TVEMVQDFVEAELMD
+101 TVEKIQDLVEAELME

-134 ELRKEVGTIPT
+134 ELRREVGVVPA

-152 ESSSYFVSSYE
+152 ESSGYFVSSYE

-171 SKWQDNLGRR
+171 SKWQDDLGRR
-181 ETWVETIDR
+181 ETWVESIDR
-190 FIAYMKENLGDK
+190 FMSYMKENLGKKISEKD
-202 LSAEEYSEVREGIL
+202 YNEVREGIL
-216 KQEVCPSMR
+216 KQEICPSMR
-225 LLWSSGEACKKT
+225 LLWSAGEACKKT
-237 NVWAYNCSFV
+237 NVWAYNCSYV
-247 APSAWQDLGEIM
+247 APTSWQDLGEIM

-282 IRRQTGKKL
+282 IKRQKGKKL
-291 ATHFVEDDKEGWA
+291 ATHVVEDSKEGWA
-304 DAFVLACKT
+304 DAFVLACKA
-313 WADGYDIDFDYSKV
+313 WSDGYDIDFDYSKV
-327 RPAGSRLKVA
+327 RPAGSRLKTA

-350 INFSKTKI
+350 INFTKVKI
-358 LARQGKR
+358 LAKQGKR
-365 LTNIDLHDIIC
+365 LSNLDLHDVIC

-449 ERGIFNRGGLMT
+449 ERGIFNRGGLLT

-470 WKKAGIIDDQNV
+470 WKKAGIIDDQNA
-482 IVGLPGS
+482 IIDMPGS

-501 FCNLTSMV
+501 FCNLTSIV
-509 VRPNDTVE
+509 VRPNDNLA

-524 VATILGTYQ
+524 LSTILGTYQ
-533 ATLTNF
+533 ATLTDF
-539 GYLSKEWKDNC
+539 GYLSKEWKENC
-550 DEEALLGVSI
+550 EEEALLGVSI

-565 NKIIRTEEVL
+565 NNTIRKDDVLRELRDESIRTNKE
-575 NALREQA
+575 
-582 IETNL
+582 
-587 DYAKK
+587 YAKK

-603 IKPHGNSGQLL
+603 VKPHGNSGQLL
-614 YVGSGMHPWYAKY
+614 YVGSGMHPWFAKY

-635 TNDPLFQLIKD
+635 TNDPLYALIRD
-646 QGVPSKAEVGY
+646 QGVPAKAEVGY

-674 DNAITR
+674 EGAVTKDQ
-680 NEVSAID
+680 VSALD
-687 LLEEWKRLKINY
+687 LLHEWKRLKVNY
-699 IEHNPSVTIYVGTD
+699 IEHNPSVTIYVGSD
-713 EWIKVANFVYE
+713 EWISVANFVYE

-749 ITKEEYEKR
+749 ISKEEYEKR

-771 YYEQDDNTTG
+771 YYEQEDNTIG
-781 AKEFACVSGVCSLD
+781 AKEFACVSGVCSID
-795 DVVSEDAKIENIKE
+795 DVLAEEAQKENAQSKSEESE
-809 ASIKVEE
+809 G

>member
-1 VFFFAVFS
+1 MEKDF
-9 CFCSHKIF
+9 
-17 FSSKIIHMK
+17 
-26 KVDILSKKESSKITS
+26 ILDKKELNKIKNV
-41 IRNREGESIPFNLE
+41 RNREGEIIPFNIN
-55 KIIDAVN
+55 KIADAVY
-62 KAFIVTSEGGE
+62 KAFIETKEGEKKEASDVAKKIFHKLTHLKAKSIDPEGKSTSYGAG
-73 NDAQNVANKVLNKLN
+73 KK
-88 HLGLEYKEKEFIP
+88 FIP
-101 TVEMVQDFVEAELMD
+101 TVEMIQDLVEAELMD
-116 LGFHL
+116 LGYYS
-121 TAKAYI
+121 TAKSYI

-134 ELRKEVGTIPT
+134 ELRKEVGTIPA
-145 ENKKVFD
+145 ESKKVFD
-152 ESSSYFVSSYE
+152 ESSNYFVSSYE

-171 SKWQDNLGRR
+171 SKWQDDLGRR
-181 ETWVETIDR
+181 ETWIETIDR
-190 FIAYMKENLGDK
+190 FMAYMKKNLGNKMSTKDYTDVK
-202 LSAEEYSEVREGIL
+202 EAIL

-225 LLWSSGEACKKT
+225 LLWSAGEACEKT
-237 NVWAYNCSFV
+237 NVWAYNCSYV

-304 DAFVLACKT
+304 DAYVLGCKT
-313 WADGYDIDFDYSKV
+313 WADGYDIDFDFSKV
-327 RPAGSRLKVA
+327 RPSGSRLKVA

-350 INFSKTKI
+350 INFTKKKI

-365 LTNIDLHDIIC
+365 LTNLDLHDIIC

-411 WVENG
+411 WVDNG

-422 NSAVYNQKPSASEFL
+422 NSAVYSQKPSASEFL

-470 WKKAGIIDDQNV
+470 WKEAGIIDDQNV

-501 FCNLTSMV
+501 FCNLTSIV
-509 VRPNDTVE
+509 VRPRDTVE
-517 ELKRKVR
+517 DLKNKVR
-524 VATILGTYQ
+524 LSTILGTYQ
-533 ATLTNF
+533 ATLTHF
-539 GYLSKEWKDNC
+539 GYLSKEWRENC
-550 DEEALLGVSI
+550 EEEALLGVSI

-565 NKIIRTEEVL
+565 NKTIRNDKVL
-575 NALREQA
+575 SDLREEA
-582 IETNL
+582 IKVNKE
-587 DYAKK
+587 YAKK
-592 FGINHSTCITT
+592 FEINSSTCITT

-614 YVGSGMHPWYAKY
+614 YVGSGMHPWFAKHY
-627 FIRRVRIA
+627 IRRVRIS

-646 QGVPSKAEVGY
+646 QGVPFKAEVGY

-662 TVAVLE
+662 TVAVVE
-668 FPIKAP
+668 FPMKAP
-674 DNAITR
+674 DGAITKDQ
-680 NEVSAID
+680 VSAID
-687 LLEEWKRLKINY
+687 LLNEWKRLKINY
-699 IEHNPSVTIYVGTD
+699 IEHNPSVTIYVGND
-713 EWIKVANFVYE
+713 EWIKVANFIYE

-749 ITKEEYEKR
+749 ISKEEYEKR
-758 MKEIKHIDFSKLM
+758 MKEIKHIDFSKLI
-771 YYEQDDNTTG
+771 YYEQEDNTVG
-781 AKEFACVSGVCSLD
+781 AKEFACVSGVCSID
-795 DVVSEDAKIENIKE
+795 DILAEEGKKEKIDGHPEN
-809 ASIKVEE
+809 